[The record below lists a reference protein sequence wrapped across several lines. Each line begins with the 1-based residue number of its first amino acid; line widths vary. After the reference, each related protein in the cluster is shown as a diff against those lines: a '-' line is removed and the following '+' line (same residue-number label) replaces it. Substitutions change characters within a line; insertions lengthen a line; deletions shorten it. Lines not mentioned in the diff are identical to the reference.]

1 MVRFSSTM
9 SALYT
14 YILYL
19 ADDDLVDLLVSI
31 TRRILVTDVT
41 LEKDVREKL
50 IIGSFEQCTKL
61 LQKKISRK
69 SGQRHLHAKTR
80 YLQASTAPAANKEL
94 AKAGYMRLINVLF
107 DAAFAHSLFVLDCDD
122 KIATLLNDVQLRK
135 TAEAVQ
141 IRYVVY

>member
-1 MVRFSSTM
+1 MN
-9 SALYT
+9 ALYT

-31 TRRILVTDVT
+31 TRRILITDVT

-69 SGQRHLHAKTR
+69 SG
-80 YLQASTAPAANKEL
+80 
-94 AKAGYMRLINVLF
+94 
-107 DAAFAHSLFVLDCDD
+107 
-122 KIATLLNDVQLRK
+122 
-135 TAEAVQ
+135 
-141 IRYVVY
+141 